1 MKVNGVLL
9 LLLLVVVFDS
19 ILFNVRVPLWML
31 CRLIF
36 YYYFVFRTD
45 ERMTD
50 NPCYSFYCWICIR
63 KSSCYAFILGSNSS
77 SSRRLVVR
85 YPVQY
90 SLVIRFYSI
99 PICENKNMF
108 DIAAAD
114 AAILLPFNYR
124 WSIRKLWIYS
134 SHYCIDWRLRSDKWL
149 FNPIRFNYSF
159 VLFLFYHAVYK
170 KGNEIKSGQ
179 NRRTRRSKQRKKR
192 W

>member
-19 ILFNVRVPLWML
+19 ILFIVRVPLWML

-36 YYYFVFRTD
+36 YYFVFRTD

-50 NPCYSFYCWICIR
+50 DPCYSFYCWIRIR
-63 KSSCYAFILGSNSS
+63 KSSCYAFILGSISS
-77 SSRRLVVR
+77 SSRRPVVR

-90 SLVIRFYSI
+90 SSVIRFYSI

-108 DIAAAD
+108 GIAAA

-134 SHYCIDWRLRSDKWL
+134 SHYCIDWRLLSAKWL
-149 FNPIRFNYSF
+149 FNPIRFDSIRFSCSF
-159 VLFLFYHAVYK
+159 VCGTQKGKRNK
-170 KGNEIKSGQ
+170 K
-179 NRRTRRSKQRKKR
+179 RSK
-192 W
+192 